1 MFETIEES
9 LQRGDLQNCEYLIQS
24 IEFREFRT
32 AEAALI
38 FYTARLF
45 ADTNQ
50 FNNTPTYEQERRAQ
64 ALFQAPVPTPQQTV
78 QQPLEDNIMNNANIQ
93 QLLNGILGNNG
104 TLTQALDNMFGQN
117 GHFTNAIAN
126 LNPPAVQARELSLVK
141 IDSFRGSE
149 DEDSYEW
156 IELFNHI
163 VIANN

>member
-1 MFETIEES
+1 MQIFETIEES
-9 LQRGDLQNCEYLIQS
+9 LQRGDLQNYEYLIQS

-50 FNNTPTYEQERRAQ
+50 FNNTPLYEQEKRAQ

-104 TLTQALDNMFGQN
+104 TLTQALDNMF
-117 GHFTNAIAN
+117 
-126 LNPPAVQARELSLVK
+126 K
-141 IDSFRGSE
+141 
-149 DEDSYEW
+149 
-156 IELFNHI
+156 
-163 VIANN
+163 